1 MPPLLLLCFAV
12 VVFFANALNHRQ
24 HFQQAKLQSQTNHRS
39 LAINSHP
46 PKDHE
51 PASRRAKANAANAF
65 KASKAAKEGAETKE
79 PAEEPAGAAPV
90 GMCVPKEFA
99 ADAPY
104 LLGNPSSG
112 GDDAGTEDKATLE
125 IVVDGSVVLPKC
137 PCVHGCNNGE
147 CFMNCLL
154 KDADKTPWP
163 KELNKMY
170 LQDKGSTLC
179 TKEELKGDENK
190 YSQGTIFGVTNPLSR
205 WRRKCDPKETEAIGS
220 VISLEGEW
228 NICEGLFKRFWKHI
242 TGQSLLET
250 SALEQQPRRREMA
263 LRPPPVSLLN
273 TRMATVAGGDGGADE
288 DGNEDAGAFASD
300 APYLETKQTRDKIVE
315 AIANVEQAAESG
327 ETLDN
332 DMHPTMVPQQEA
344 EVGSNDP
351 QSDPQSDPQL
361 GLQNDP
367 QQFNSVDPNEF
378 TAAKEGGSCSGAITD
393 VKGGRDTQQPQRIK
407 CHTLGKSNMIS
418 NPIDQC
424 IFCRNANHNTVK
436 NFCTSCRLSK

>member
-12 VVFFANALNHRQ
+12 IVFFANALNHRQ

-51 PASRRAKANAANAF
+51 PASRRANTNAANAF
-65 KASKAAKEGAETKE
+65 KASKAAKEGEETEE
-79 PAEEPAGAAPV
+79 PAEEPTGAAPV

-104 LLGNPSSG
+104 LLDSFE
-112 GDDAGTEDKATLE
+112 ARLGTAKLN

-137 PCVHGCNNGE
+137 PCVSGCDDGE
-147 CFMNCLL
+147 CFLNCLW

-163 KELNKMY
+163 EQLNKMY
-170 LQDKGSTLC
+170 LQGKGSSLC

-190 YSQGTIFGVTNPLSR
+190 YNRNKVWGVTVPGSR

-220 VISLEGEW
+220 VISYEGKW

-250 SALEQQPRRREMA
+250 SALEQQPQRREMS
-263 LRPPPVSLLN
+263 LRPPPVSLLD

-288 DGNEDAGAFASD
+288 DENDNAGAFASD
-300 APYLETKQTRDKIVE
+300 APYLETKQTRDKIDE

-344 EVGSNDP
+344 GVGSNDP

-378 TAAKEGGSCSGAITD
+378 TAAKEGGSCSGAITE
-393 VKGGRDTQQPQRIK
+393 VTGGKETLRPQRIK